1 MNEQQLPCSV
11 YRVRRGDDG
20 RLHTFQATRV
30 AIRGSWQTI
39 VDSAGRQHKF
49 NGHGGWSTSS
59 AEAIRAYC
67 MLIIWSVKG
76 CNGLEQALDDL
87 EDLMQEAFQLG
98 KIAGKLEQTLNT
110 MRKGREQEIAGS
122 EAT

>member
-1 MNEQQLPCSV
+1 MSEQQLPCSV

-20 RLHTFQATRV
+20 RLHTFEAKRV

-39 VDSAGRQHKF
+39 VDFAGRQHKI
-49 NGHGGWSTSS
+49 NGHGGWWTSS

-67 MLIIWSVKG
+67 IHIIWSVNG
-76 CNGLEQALDDL
+76 SDGLEQALDDL

-98 KIAGKLEQTLNT
+98 KLAGKLEQTLNT
-110 MRKGREQEIAGS
+110 MRKERESKIAGQ
-122 EAT
+122 